1 MQFGVKGWSPKIDI
15 DICEEP
21 ENPRVLVD
29 LKIHKKMIFSESR
42 LYMAMQGCIFM
53 IRVGVEKSIL
63 TFLRSPKITKY
74 F

>member
-1 MQFGVKGWSPKIDI
+1 MDI
-15 DICEEP
+15 LEEP
-21 ENPRVLVD
+21 ENQRVLLD
-29 LKIHKKMIFSESR
+29 LKINKKMIFSEIR